1 MNNDNNNFDIDTMYE
16 SSWNE
21 QENEYW
27 KKKQAEKHIKQAR
40 ERAMNRQDYLTN
52 KAYSAFKTGKPESI
66 QQTSQKP
73 KYISMFDLPVLKSVQ
88 LKQLINRIN
97 IPVKCSINKSKETRE
112 TSLVIIS
119 HAKHLRIAI
128 NLQGQVTIHYQGTRP
143 EYLRASCY
151 LDAVK
156 IITSYLK

>member
-1 MNNDNNNFDIDTMYE
+1 MNNDNNFDIDTLYE

-40 ERAMNRQDYLTN
+40 ERAMNRQTYLQN
-52 KAYSAFKTGKPESI
+52 KAYKAFNTISKPSVPE
-66 QQTSQKP
+66 KP
-73 KYISMFDLPVLKSVQ
+73 QNTISMFDLPVLKSVQ

-119 HAKHLRIAI
+119 HSKHLRIAI

-151 LDAVK
+151 QDAVK
-156 IITSYLK
+156 IISAYLK

>member
-1 MNNDNNNFDIDTMYE
+1 MYE

-52 KAYSAFKTGKPESI
+52 KAYKAFNTISKPSVPEKPQKT
-66 QQTSQKP
+66 
-73 KYISMFDLPVLKSVQ
+73 ISMFDLPILRSVQ
-88 LKQLINRIN
+88 LKQLSKRF
-97 IPVKCSINKSKETRE
+97 PVKSIISKSRETRE
-112 TSLVIIS
+112 TSITFVS
-119 HAKHLRIAI
+119 HTKHLRIAI

-151 LDAVK
+151 QDAVK